1 MQKKLLAAAVLSA
14 FSGVAAAQSANVTL
28 YGTLLG
34 DFQFAN
40 ATGADGSAAPTNLTT
55 AGNSARTTA
64 SYSTNPANQ
73 STRSRMNPAGSN
85 FGMRGTEDLG
95 NGLQAWFQL
104 EISATLGA
112 PSGSPDGINHGNAL
126 TYRNSAVGLRSNTWG
141 SVSVGMWDT
150 PFNVAG
156 YSTMNANGRS
166 GNATVGLLSNT
177 LGALGVLGAGGAWS
191 GQNEAAACTT
201 GVGVTSGGCL
211 NAGTNFDRRQ
221 KGILQ
226 WWSPNWSGFEGRVA
240 YSATNAGDA
249 VTASNRAAGALKPNI
264 WDLSIA
270 YNNGPLALG
279 YAYERQNDL
288 LAYAAATFGGNT
300 VTSTTV
306 TNTGAGG
313 TTIGTVS
320 TAPGQVANGSGTGG
334 WQITGAG
341 ANAVSGST
349 GVGHRLGGKYAFDL
363 GGGSSIGMGAMWES
377 LKYDMSYAGTT
388 AGDLSALK
396 KTGWRLQ
403 GNYTMGNHFF
413 ALEYARSNAVTGSI
427 VSTAGATTAATGLR
441 GFDGSGTRSSAWMLS
456 YNYAFSKRTSLTA
469 YYVGVVNDTNSAN
482 GGITFGGISTAA
494 GADPKYYGVNL
505 KHTF

>member
-40 ATGADGSAAPTNLTT
+40 ANGGDATTGAGGTGTAP
-55 AGNSARTTA
+55 AGVNSSARTA
-64 SYSTNPANQ
+64 GSYTNTPANQ
-73 STRSRMNPAGSN
+73 GTRTRMNPAGSN
-85 FGMRGTEDLG
+85 FGLRGTEDLG

-104 EISATLGA
+104 EVSATLGA
-112 PSGSPDGINHGNAL
+112 PSGVPDGINHGNAL

-166 GNATVGLLSNT
+166 GNATVGLLSNQ
-177 LGALGVLGAGGAWS
+177 LGALGQIGAGGAWS
-191 GQNEAAACTT
+191 GQNEFAACLAGAQST
-201 GVGVTSGGCL
+201 GAGCL

-240 YSATNAGDA
+240 YSATNFSDA
-249 VTASNRAAGALKPNI
+249 VTAGNQNVAGAAGAVVARAGGALKPAI
-264 WDLSIA
+264 WDFSVA

-288 LAYAAATFGGNT
+288 LAYSAAVSSLGLAGTA
-300 VTSTTV
+300 
-306 TNTGAGG
+306 GAGA
-313 TTIGTVS
+313 IAS
-320 TAPGQVANGSGTGG
+320 GSGTGAYT
-334 WQITGAG
+334 ITG
-341 ANAVSGST
+341 NTVSGSRGT
-349 GVGHRLGGKYAFDL
+349 GHRLGGKYAFDL
-363 GGGSSIGMGAMWES
+363 GGGSSIGVGAMWER
-377 LKYDMSYAGTT
+377 LNY
-388 AGDLSALK
+388 DLSYSGAVNTDL
-396 KTGWRLQ
+396 TNLRHSSWRLQ
-403 GNYTMGNHFF
+403 GNWTTGNHFV
-413 ALEYARSNAVTGSI
+413 ALEYARTPEIKGSI
-427 VSTAGATTAATGLR
+427 TGPVNNFN
-441 GFDGSGTRSSAWMLS
+441 GGGTGVRSWMLS
-456 YNYAFSKRTSLTA
+456 YNYAFSKRTSVTA
-469 YYVGVVNDTNSAN
+469 YYVSINNDTNASTS
-482 GGITFGGISTAA
+482 GITFGGIATAA
-494 GADPKYYGVNL
+494 GADPKYYGLNL